1 MFANEDWS
9 GPLTGLE
16 PAFEAD
22 AAAFHEA
29 GRAVAGYALSFGC
42 ASVEVTINHRT
53 VEIDDGEASLWGF
66 TGVSYAS
73 KREHKLAVAAMR
85 AGSLQAAIALGVG
98 ICAGP
103 AAERR
108 FRIETGMPQRL
119 LEATVDDHRAVDDR
133 IAKNLGDRRFA
144 YLRLVWA
151 NAQCL
156 IDQEP
161 VWPDISNV
169 ADRLS
174 EEMGNVW
181 PEVPGRSTVRL
192 PGETVR
198 VLARDVAAAPP
209 LGRSGDSSFTRA
221 K

>member
-1 MFANEDWS
+1 MTPRCNYHDGMFANEDWS

-103 AAERR
+103 
-108 FRIETGMPQRL
+108 
-119 LEATVDDHRAVDDR
+119 
-133 IAKNLGDRRFA
+133 DRRFA

-156 IDQEP
+156 
-161 VWPDISNV
+161 
-169 ADRLS
+169 
-174 EEMGNVW
+174 
-181 PEVPGRSTVRL
+181 RSRA
-192 PGETVR
+192 R
-198 VLARDVAAAPP
+198 LARHQQRRGSPERGNGKCLAGGAGKVDRTPS
-209 LGRSGDSSFTRA
+209 R
-221 K
+221 